1 MKLYVL
7 AIVLIALVAC
17 GAPSVSQDEHDTLR
31 RDFRQSTVDM
41 NELRTQLSDSQDE
54 VDALK
59 AEVRDLQNSLMS
71 REASTGQVQAPAQA
85 LVVRDEPKPI
95 TIQEA
100 YPDIFQRASK
110 VDVISNAD
118 FFGCNDFSTLQIN
131 EGDRISVEVLLVRN
145 EDMFSEEMGLTP
157 TLHYFKNGE
166 EGFDVDKVSSHFDLD
181 ERVLDNPWNRNSN
194 AYISALY
201 RNKISLPEARYPNP
215 VPKYEFDLPLRNEN
229 NRDSSGRELP
239 VPGIF
244 VMQLG
249 DHDVIKLFPSA
260 NAHPTADKFKP
271 PPFESTDLSPERYA
285 EIEDRYERYVRD
297 EIAERRDYDRN
308 VTETLERLNERYSS
322 VQEQETEC
330 RESLADEG
338 VYEGNLVSGTAI
350 IAWYVE

>member
-17 GAPSVSQDEHDTLR
+17 GAPSVSQDEYDTLR

-157 TLHYFKNGE
+157 GLHYFRNGE
-166 EGFDVDKVSSHFDLD
+166 YGFEVRKSDLHFELN
-181 ERVLDNPWNRNSN
+181 ERVLDNPWNQNNN

-201 RNKISLPEARYPNP
+201 RAKVSLPEARYPNP
-215 VPKYEFDLPLRNEN
+215 VLEDGHSRELMNEN
-229 NRDSSGRELP
+229 YDNDKRFP

-249 DHDVIKLFPSA
+249 DHDIKKVFPSA
-260 NAHPTADKFKP
+260 NAHPTADQLKP
-271 PPFESTDLSPERYA
+271 PPFESTNLDSKDYHDLLDNYK
-285 EIEDRYERYVRD
+285 RYVKN
-297 EIAERRDYDRN
+297 EAERIGKYGKEI
-308 VTETLERLNERYSS
+308 TQKLEELSKRYSS
-322 VQEQETEC
+322 VQEQEEEC